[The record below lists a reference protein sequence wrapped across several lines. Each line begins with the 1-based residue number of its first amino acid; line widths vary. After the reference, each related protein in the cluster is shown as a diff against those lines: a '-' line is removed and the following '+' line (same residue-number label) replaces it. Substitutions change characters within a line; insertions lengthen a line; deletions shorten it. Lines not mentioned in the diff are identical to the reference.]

1 MSLPVPTALLY
12 TWIVC
17 DAFILAFLKSIWY
30 ISKFAKLVL
39 LTLKNCTII
48 ISFHE
53 AGWSASK
60 HFYQFVEVK
69 INQLLKRNRFVYAI
83 FTFWYCVLESSSV
96 SLNLKELLKALFSME
111 KDQKHSHVNET
122 CVRAITYFYF
132 LRIWF
137 LIQGYITFLKSFVL
151 VHSPS
156 SKNRTLQISFWRI
169 HRHCC

>member
-1 MSLPVPTALLY
+1 MSLPVLTALSY
-12 TWIVC
+12 TRVVLGSI
-17 DAFILAFLKSIWY
+17 ILAFLKNIWY
-30 ISKFAKLVL
+30 FSKFALMVL

-60 HFYQFVEVK
+60 HFYQLLEVK
-69 INQLLKRNRFVYAI
+69 INQVLNRNRFVYAI
-83 FTFWYCVLESSSV
+83 FTFRNCVLESSSV
-96 SLNLKELLKALFSME
+96 SLNLKEYLKALFSME

-122 CVRAITYFYF
+122 CVRLLRTFTF

-151 VHSPS
+151 IHSPS